1 MILYFSAGFDGSV
14 PASLIMEVTEENKEL
29 QKQRYVWLYLQF
41 VNKYPYQFVSH
52 KKFLKYIY
60 MYDTKIDIHVPVRNY
75 YSDAV
80 RGVKC
85 IKEMEKILSLDT
97 FIL

>member
-1 MILYFSAGFDGSV
+1 
-14 PASLIMEVTEENKEL
+14 
-29 QKQRYVWLYLQF
+29 
-41 VNKYPYQFVSH
+41 
-52 KKFLKYIY
+52 

-85 IKEMEKILSLDT
+85 IKEIGKIMSLDT

>member
-1 MILYFSAGFDGSV
+1 MYGYIYSS
-14 PASLIMEVTEENKEL
+14 SK
-29 QKQRYVWLYLQF
+29 
-41 VNKYPYQFVSH
+41 KYSNQFVSH
-52 KKFLKYIY
+52 QKFLKYIY
-60 MYDTKIDIHVPVRNY
+60 MYDTKTDIHVPVRNY

-85 IKEMEKILSLDT
+85 IKEMEKIMSLDT

>member
-1 MILYFSAGFDGSV
+1 MYGYIYSS
-14 PASLIMEVTEENKEL
+14 SK
-29 QKQRYVWLYLQF
+29 
-41 VNKYPYQFVSH
+41 KYSNQFVSH
-52 KKFLKYIY
+52 KKILKYIY
-60 MYDTKIDIHVPVRNY
+60 MYDTKIDKHVPVRNY

-85 IKEMEKILSLDT
+85 IKEMGKIMSLDT

>member
-1 MILYFSAGFDGSV
+1 
-14 PASLIMEVTEENKEL
+14 
-29 QKQRYVWLYLQF
+29 
-41 VNKYPYQFVSH
+41 
-52 KKFLKYIY
+52 

-85 IKEMEKILSLDT
+85 IKEMGKSCHWIHLFCNLIWRYFKHFSANKELEKKE
-97 FIL
+97 